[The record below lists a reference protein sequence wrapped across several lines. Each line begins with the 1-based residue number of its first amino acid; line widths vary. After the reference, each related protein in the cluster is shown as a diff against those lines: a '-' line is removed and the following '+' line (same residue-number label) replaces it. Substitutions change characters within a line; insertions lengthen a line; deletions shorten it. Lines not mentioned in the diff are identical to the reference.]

1 MQLNSLIAPAKLPFL
16 DEDRSR
22 RTSMFTGDPGE
33 DMEIAKRLIGQFP
46 HVDYRSLM
54 AVASDE
60 TQPPSARIAAIYT
73 LGFTDEQRLSRT
85 MLSQS
90 IPAGFAPFDVQETRP
105 RFSH

>member
-1 MQLNSLIAPAKLPFL
+1 
-16 DEDRSR
+16 
-22 RTSMFTGDPGE
+22 MFTGDPGE

-73 LGFTDEQRLSRT
+73 LGSTDEQRLSRT
-85 MLSQS
+85 MLTQISGN
-90 IPAGFAPFDVQETRP
+90 AGERADVRDYAAEALRSLTP
-105 RFSH
+105 HH